1 MLKNFTHNFSD
12 LPVCSGSDPRADSS
26 TPDII
31 DAVATESS
39 DPPRFAIV
47 PPLVVSARTTAPTAP
62 CCSFEPQ
69 HHPPPAAPPAPRFA
83 TESSASRVVGPIRS
97 SRAAPPAHTP
107 RRCAVRPPPLA
118 RIAIVAII
126 HSSSSIRV
134 RIRILSSPIDRVVS
148 GDDLTSCVL
157 CTHDMT
163 FDDRFHAYH
172 TTCTCM

>member
-47 PPLVVSARTTAPTAP
+47 PPLVVSTRTTAPTAP
-62 CCSFEPQ
+62 CRSFEPQ

-126 HSSSSIRV
+126 HSS
-134 RIRILSSPIDRVVS
+134 
-148 GDDLTSCVL
+148 
-157 CTHDMT
+157 
-163 FDDRFHAYH
+163 
-172 TTCTCM
+172 